1 MSYRQSVSE
10 MMQSI
15 LDCTSSVAWC
25 GFKGHL
31 HVYPLMEGAY
41 SIMLCSAVL
50 ELILFLIHHLL
61 TLFKGTAKGVNRH
74 NDILPNPKTRV
85 VLDKLNG
92 DASTSYMNANYIR
105 GYDGSAKKYIASMG

>member
-41 SIMLCSAVL
+41 SIMLCSAFL
-50 ELILFLIHHLL
+50 KLISCF
-61 TLFKGTAKGVNRH
+61 
-74 NDILPNPKTRV
+74 
-85 VLDKLNG
+85 
-92 DASTSYMNANYIR
+92 
-105 GYDGSAKKYIASMG
+105 